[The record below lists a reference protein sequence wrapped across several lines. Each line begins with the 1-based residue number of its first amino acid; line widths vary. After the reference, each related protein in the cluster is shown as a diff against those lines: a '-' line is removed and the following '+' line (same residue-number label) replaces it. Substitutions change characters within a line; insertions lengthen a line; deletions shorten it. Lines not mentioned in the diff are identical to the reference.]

1 MVVASYGGLERGGVG
16 IIDVPCVLCCYE
28 EKEKVLAVEGKYKD
42 FMLVVV

>member
-1 MVVASYGGLERGGVG
+1 
-16 IIDVPCVLCCYE
+16 VLCCYE